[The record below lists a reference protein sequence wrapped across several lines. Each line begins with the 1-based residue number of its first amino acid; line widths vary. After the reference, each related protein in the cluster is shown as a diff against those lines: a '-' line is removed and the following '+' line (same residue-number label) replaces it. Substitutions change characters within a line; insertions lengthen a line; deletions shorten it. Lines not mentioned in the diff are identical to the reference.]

1 MTSLTTSLHSSV
13 GRGSGDVAMWVR
25 RRRWHLR
32 YVPAALM
39 LHVAC
44 TSPDPSTPPAS
55 RAAATL
61 TARSCRNVAIGA
73 TATAQSVF
81 PGYSVN
87 HVNDGDR
94 DTTVGPDTSW
104 SNAHT
109 SAPDGHL
116 PNWVMLDFGSPQVIN
131 QVDLYTSAGFEIQ
144 DYDIQV
150 PSGSGWTTVAS
161 VRNNIAVH
169 ITTTLQP
176 VTVSQLRINTLR
188 GPENQVVFARINEL
202 EVTGC
207 TPTPTTISGQ
217 VTGFARGPL
226 PGIVVEAGGS
236 TTITDARGNYAIQG
250 LPFGSYT
257 VHATGGGYTF
267 GSPQFQIDHNT
278 VSLSAAAPNAAM
290 NLLGYNRNPIVYV
303 HGWTDNPGRF
313 IPRPSDDL
321 ETAGYAKFFA
331 KLETSPTFTPP
342 LETNVVHVIDAIAD
356 AKYQTGQAK
365 VILFTHSMGGLVARA
380 YLETSR
386 YNNDVS
392 QYFSFGSPHL
402 GVSAVNILAAFPVL
416 AGLVCADQPAV
427 CEMSPIGMVLF
438 NLTHWKRSG
447 VDYHEIG
454 GNAPLWTTK
463 VLFCFK
469 IFGSKHCL
477 SIPWPDSTFRTT
489 FGWIMG
495 NLIAGPDDGLVG
507 TCSAIGEPGASI
519 DRFVT
524 QELHTGDLGHRTYF
538 DWDDGNLQSQ
548 QAYTNCVNNVLVTQT
563 TSTCGV
569 RSVVA
574 WGCVLSAGLFPRAP
588 LQASALTQAL
598 PAPPPGNADVRQRAV
613 PQVGQILAGQTVTRQ
628 VIVEGGGT
636 AFSVNVASG
645 STAFSVIDP
654 NGQVID
660 PSYVAS
666 ISGGSPTDP
675 DAVLTSLVPNDA
687 VTYNATAGNAQ
698 YYFPNARPGVWTV
711 VVTGN
716 ADVPATGSPF
726 SSDVMFD
733 SSFLVG
739 FRPGAA
745 FVTPGTTASFS
756 IDVPPG
762 ASSSATVSVALSD
775 GTVLPLAV
783 SDRDDGHLATLLVP
797 STSGYARVTWTV
809 TGQRSDGVA
818 FERGGTEDLQITS
831 GELAWR
837 TVVGDRTIARSNDP
851 GLAQALVLD
860 AQVDSAYTGAAEIA
874 ADLVDP
880 SGAVVARV
888 TQPATLATGS
898 NTIALTFSGDDIY
911 AAGRDGPYTLTNLF
925 VMDSR
930 QAPILA
936 VSITNAFTTAAY
948 RAIQFAPSREAPSVS
963 TTGPYAMLAGD
974 TLQLTANGID
984 AEGDDLSFA
993 WDLDGDGSYETA
1005 GRIVPFTA
1013 PASSQPLSVTVGV
1026 QVTDPRGN
1034 TATAQTTIDIAT
1046 NRAVNLA
1053 PQATVSAS
1061 STLFGYEASHAND
1074 DNLSTALD
1082 PSMSWTN
1089 DSEFVCDATQCHEQ
1103 GLLPATLEFD
1113 LGATRTLD
1121 HVTLYTSESY
1131 PIQDY
1136 DLQVWDGAGWDLMD
1150 HVLGNTQ
1157 LVRTSSFA
1165 PTTASKVRIVGYK
1178 GPVFDSIFVRVNEL
1192 QVFGY

>member
-1 MTSLTTSLHSSV
+1 V
-13 GRGSGDVAMWVR
+13 
-25 RRRWHLR
+25 
-32 YVPAALM
+32 
-39 LHVAC
+39 
-44 TSPDPSTPPAS
+44 
-55 RAAATL
+55 TL

-73 TATAQSVF
+73 IATAQSVF

-109 SAPDGHL
+109 FAPDGHL
-116 PNWVMLDFGSPQVIN
+116 PNWVMLDFGTPQEIN

-150 PSGSGWTTVAS
+150 PSGSSWATVAS

-169 ITTTLQP
+169 ITTTLAS

-188 GPENQVVFARINEL
+188 GPDNQVVFARINEL

-207 TPTPTTISGQ
+207 TPTVSTTISGQ
-217 VTGFARGPL
+217 VTGFARGSL

-236 TTITDARGNYAIQG
+236 TTVTDARGNYAIRG

-267 GSPQFQIDHNT
+267 GSPQFQIDNNT
-278 VSLSAAAPNAAM
+278 VSLSAATPNAAV
-290 NLLGYNRNPIVYV
+290 NLSGYNRNPIVYV
-303 HGWTDNPGRF
+303 HGWTDGIGRF
-313 IPRPSDDL
+313 IPRPSEDL
-321 ETAGYAKFFA
+321 EAAGYKRFFA
-331 KLETSPTFTPP
+331 VLETDPPPGSTPSFA
-342 LETNVVHVIDAIAD
+342 TNVKHVIDAIAD

-365 VILFTHSMGGLVARA
+365 VILFSHSMGGLVART

-392 QYFSFGSPHL
+392 QYFSFGTPHL
-402 GVSAVNILAAFPVL
+402 GVPSLIS
-416 AGLVCADQPAV
+416 LVCVANQPAV
-427 CEMSPIGMVLF
+427 CEMSELGMVLF

-477 SIPWPDSTFRTT
+477 SIPWPDSTYRAA
-489 FGWIMG
+489 FGWLMG
-495 NLIAGPDDGLVG
+495 NLIVGPDDGLIK
-507 TCSAIGEPGASI
+507 TCSAIGQPGLSI

-524 QELHTGDLGHRTYF
+524 QEVHLDSFSLKNTSLPLGHRTYF
-538 DWDDGNLQSQ
+538 NWDDGNSPSE
-548 QAYTNCVNNVLVTQT
+548 QAYGNCVKKILVTQT
-563 TSTCGV
+563 TSTCGT
-569 RSVVA
+569 RSVLA
-574 WGCVLSAGLFPRAP
+574 FGCVLSGGLFPFAP
-588 LQASALTQAL
+588 LHRSAPMPAAL
-598 PAPPPGNADVRQRAV
+598 MPPSGSADVSQRAA

-645 STAFSVIDP
+645 SAAFSVIDP

-666 ISGGSPTDP
+666 ISGGSPSDP
-675 DAVLTSLVPNDA
+675 DAVLTSVVPNDA
-687 VTYNATAGNAQ
+687 VTYNAAAGNAQ

-733 SSFLVG
+733 SSFVVG
-739 FRPGAA
+739 FRPDAG
-745 FVTPGTTASFS
+745 FLTPGTTASFS
-756 IDVPPG
+756 IDIPSG
-762 ASSSATVSVALSD
+762 ASSSATVSVTLSD

-783 SDRDDGHLATLLVP
+783 SDREDGHDATLLVP
-797 STSGYARVTWTV
+797 STSGYAHVRWAV

-818 FERGGTEDLQITS
+818 FERGGTEDVQIIS
-831 GELAWR
+831 SELAWR
-837 TVVGDRTIARSNDP
+837 AVVGERTIARSNDP

-860 AQVDSAYTGAAEIA
+860 AQVDSAYAGAAEIA

-880 SGAVVARV
+880 SGGVVARV
-888 TQPATLATGS
+888 TQAATLAIGS

-930 QAPILA
+930 QAAILA
-936 VSITNAFTTAAY
+936 ANVTNAFTTAAY
-948 RAIQFAPSREAPSVS
+948 RAIQFAPSREVPSVS
-963 TTGPYAMLAGD
+963 TTGPYAMFAGD
-974 TLQLTANGID
+974 TLQLTANGVD
-984 AEGDDLSFA
+984 PEGDALSFA

-1026 QVTDPRGN
+1026 QVTDPHGN
-1034 TATAQTTIDIAT
+1034 AATAQTTIDIAT
-1046 NRAVNLA
+1046 NRDVNLA

-1061 STLFGYEASHAND
+1061 STLFGYAASHAND
-1074 DNLSTALD
+1074 DNVSTALD
-1082 PSMSWTN
+1082 PSVSWTN
-1089 DSEFVCDATQCHEQ
+1089 DSEFVCDITQCNEQ

-1113 LGATRTLD
+1113 LGATRTLEQ
-1121 HVTLYTSESY
+1121 VTLYMSESS

-1136 DLQVWDGAGWDLMD
+1136 DLQIWDGAGWDLVD

-1157 LVRTSSFA
+1157 LVRTHSFA

-1178 GPVFDSIFVRVNEL
+1178 GSPFDSIFVRVNEL